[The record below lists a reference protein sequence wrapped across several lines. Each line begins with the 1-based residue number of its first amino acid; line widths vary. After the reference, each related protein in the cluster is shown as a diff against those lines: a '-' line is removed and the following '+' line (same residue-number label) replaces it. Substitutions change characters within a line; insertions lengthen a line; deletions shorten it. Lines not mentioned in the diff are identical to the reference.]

1 MSINT
6 TLYDNAIQNAAEI
19 RIAEEEL
26 FTQLDRLNRDH
37 QSRLTKLIA
46 RNSSETDLLKEVNRY
61 KSISKNTIE
70 SALDN
75 LGVKELSFQKNT
87 ISNASKSFYKLKDVS
102 REGFLNS
109 IKNTPIRGNKNL
121 TQQVNGIFSKQEE
134 RVKSVL
140 TKNISSKSQL
150 TAEIKNTSNLTRA
163 QSHTLFATSSTQSQS
178 EAFTKTM
185 EANKDIIKGYRF
197 TAVLDSRTSD
207 ICQHHDGEIY
217 PVDDPKFIPP
227 LHWNCR
233 SVLVPVLKSHS
244 ELIGTDSNRIIYSV
258 LEKMNVSSIS
268 RLDGLNPKLETY
280 DVWLRRQP
288 SEVQLKHLGNNLER
302 LALFQNGNLH
312 LKDFQSARGTNIS
325 AEVLAR
331 KAQEGL
337 FDTPIR
343 TTKYQPAVNS
353 EFKVDAYKVENL
365 IKDKKA
371 QNQLKELF
379 EIDERHSISPLSTTE
394 FRGVTSETKR
404 QNRFKSKTVAD
415 EDLIMDPVTG
425 IVRNPLIYKP
435 NNSLLEERLTLV
447 RNSKILNKEQKEFIE
462 NFVNSMEDRVSTN
475 NRSVI
480 TENLRVVFERQLN
493 VDSPS
498 YNKPWE
504 NLTAVIRAE
513 NVNAVQ
519 NVSRRLERTY
529 RKDLKHM
536 VIANVS
542 GDADV
547 MPSVNIFGNIRTFDQ
562 IENSIASN
570 QRFVDDWIDRKGL
583 KMATKVYFSGKAPLR
598 NYFLPP
604 SQINPLDFK
613 KRIIKAYDE
622 AIDTINVPARLKK
635 YLKQQIEFW
644 TQNPITVAENALIDF
659 ARELNV
665 KWYQLVELEFFYRL
679 VNINIRKSVVN
690 NSPDIVKVNT
700 RAIAKGLKA
709 LADGSTL
716 DYDTLAIN
724 VGKALYAESK
734 IDLPWR
740 KPTLKD
746 YHKNGSRILADLEKQ
761 GLIKIGQATVTRQ
774 SVIDVK
780 TGRPDPSGYKEVQQR
795 EIEILDPDLFKLQQI
810 NRELYIGRRI
820 GITQNK
826 NRLYLDPPQ
835 EGKGA
840 ANIKYKDA
848 QGKVTSERVITRSA
862 SAKLGTDEDA
872 IGNQLDRD
880 FQNQTNYANSLEWG
894 LDNQFT
900 DFFQDVVYYTPKDLK
915 RVTNAPNL
923 FREVVKRRGE
933 QGTMFMQSMKW
944 HRQKNT
950 NWSNIHQFDGRG
962 RFYEQ
967 GYLAATRGELVR
979 PFLHTT
985 FDQNGSNAIIIELKK
1000 QLGAT
1005 IGDKNLS
1012 LSTTGRFQNFD
1023 DNIEDIFEI
1032 GSIIQGKYNQKQRSI
1047 NEFLEN
1053 KLIAHVDDI
1062 SDAAEIGK
1070 IARYSLEIKRIE
1082 DHLNKSKLTLKS
1094 KKIEKGV
1101 VFQTWDASNKKHNFI
1116 MQKFKTRLLVENDA
1130 SASGAQQIALAS
1142 GDKLLA
1148 DASNVIPTPQKQR
1161 LYDLAAQA
1169 TVANPEFQ
1177 KRFGPEGLNLG
1188 LDWEDLQKGAKA
1200 QNMVTFYGAGEATKT
1215 LSIESKF
1222 AKVLTKNEQNIVVYS
1237 DKAPDVPNA
1246 FSQKELY
1253 SAIETNINDAEA
1265 RGLTN
1270 TVIGLKQVRDELD
1283 QVLKKEISIGDHLL
1297 RYASEKDDVVTEFVM
1312 KSTNTR
1318 AKLITPKDFEFIN
1331 RVMSEELSKI
1341 APSTERFITFW
1352 KAAARTYVN
1361 VSGTVDIPWVNY
1373 RGKQFTQFYR
1383 PISEDSISFKDPIT
1397 GKIISNSYRNSVDDG
1412 LLRSSGS
1419 AGDAQTGL
1427 GVNGNHSND
1436 ASLVQGYWLK
1446 AKSEKKRVATIHDGF
1461 FSPIEDADWTID
1473 TLYNLMGDAVESNSI
1488 KKTLISMRDFAK
1500 TNVNRE
1506 TRREQAKILDSLLDK
1521 AEANILTREDI
1532 SNAFKTLPGL
1542 REYIKKQAKLTDYEL
1557 NKKLGNAQKQAILND
1572 LASNVTDEFYSV
1584 KTLKDS
1590 MSDILLLEKTLNKEF
1605 NLSTN
1610 QILNQ
1615 YAKHGTKR
1623 RLLITQNKYKE
1634 GTLNNGLFFNQYFK
1648 EPALTPQETSKYR
1661 DAVKKATAQKKA
1673 IPYVAEV
1680 LGKKPT
1686 QNELLRKQYNVS
1698 NLKNLEDKIKSGNFT
1713 FENFFKNEL
1722 IKTENPL
1729 DLKVLKEVIKNVS
1742 NSQNPDINITDII
1755 ASVKSYRGNLRSV
1768 QRKQLKEI
1776 DSWYESMLAEATR
1789 AQLIDKNKTNKL
1801 ILQKVDNWQTSLN
1814 LKKFNY
1820 KQLPSFYR
1828 DWSEDLEKYFGIK
1841 SLAELN
1847 IKYRSGNFDIEDF
1860 IRIQDNRYRE
1870 LKKSDIIK
1878 KPLENE
1884 DRYGIGP

>member
-6 TLYDNAIQNAAEI
+6 TLYDNAVQNAADI

-37 QSRLTKLIA
+37 QSRLSKLIA
-46 RNSSETDLLKEVNRY
+46 RNSNEKDLLSEVTRY
-61 KSISKNTIE
+61 KSISKTTIE
-70 SALDN
+70 NALN
-75 LGVKELSFQKNT
+75 EIGIKELSFQKNS
-87 ISNASKSFYKLKDVS
+87 ISSASKSFYKLKDVS

-109 IKNTPIRGNKNL
+109 IKNNPIRGNKNL
-121 TQQVNGIFSKQEE
+121 TQQIDGIFNKQEQ
-134 RVKSVL
+134 RIKSIL
-140 TKNISSKSQL
+140 SKNISSKSQL
-150 TAEIKNTSNLTRA
+150 SSEIKNASNLSRA

-178 EAFTKTM
+178 EAFTRTM

-217 PVDDPKFIPP
+217 PVDDPKFVPP

-244 ELIGTDSNRIIYSV
+244 ELIGTDSKRILYSV
-258 LEKMNVSSIS
+258 LEKMNVVSIS
-268 RLDGLNPKLETY
+268 KLDGLNPKLESY

-288 SEVQLKHLGNNLER
+288 TEVQLKHLGNNLER

-312 LKDFQSARGTNIS
+312 LKDFQSARGTNVS
-325 AEVLAR
+325 AEVLSR

-343 TTKYQPAVNS
+343 TTKYQPAANYD
-353 EFKVDAYKVENL
+353 FKVEAYKVDDL
-365 IKDKKA
+365 IKNKKA
-371 QNQLKELF
+371 QKQLSELF

-404 QNRFKSKTVAD
+404 QNRFRSKTVAD

-425 IVRNPLIYKP
+425 IVRNPLIYRP
-435 NNSLLEERLTLV
+435 NNKLLEERLELV
-447 RNSKILNKEQKEFIE
+447 RNSKILNKEQKKFIE
-462 NFVNSMEDRVSTN
+462 DFVNSMEDRLSTN

-480 TENLRVVFERQLN
+480 TENLRVTFERQLN

-513 NVNAVQ
+513 NTNAVA

-536 VIANVS
+536 VVANVS
-542 GDADV
+542 PDADV
-547 MPSVNIFGNIRTFDQ
+547 MPSVNIFGTIRTFDE
-562 IENSIASN
+562 IEDSIASN

-583 KMATKVYFSGKAPLR
+583 KMATKAYFSGKAPLR

-604 SQINPLDFK
+604 SQVNPLDFK

-622 AIDTINVPARLKK
+622 VIDSLNFPAKAKK
-635 YLKQQIEFW
+635 YIKQQIEFW

-665 KWYQLVELEFFYRL
+665 RWYQLVELEFLYRAL
-679 VNINIRKSVVN
+679 NINIRKAVVN
-690 NSPDIVKVNT
+690 NSPEIVKVNT

-724 VGKALYAESK
+724 VGKALYDESR

-795 EIEILDPDLFKLQQI
+795 EIEILDPELSKLQQI

-820 GITQNK
+820 GITQKKNK
-826 NRLYLDPPQ
+826 LYLEPPV

-840 ANIKYKDA
+840 SNIKYKDA
-848 QGKVTSERVITRSA
+848 QGKVTSEKVITRSA

-880 FQNQTNYANSLEWG
+880 FQQQTNYANSLTWG

-900 DFFQDVVYYTPKDLK
+900 DFFQDVVYYTPKDAK
-915 RVTNAPNL
+915 RVTSSPNL

-944 HRQKNT
+944 HRQKGT

-985 FDQNGSNAIIIELKK
+985 FDQSGNNAIILELKK

-1005 IGDKNLS
+1005 VGDKNLG
-1012 LSTTGRFQNFD
+1012 LSTNGRFQNFNDNLD
-1023 DNIEDIFEI
+1023 DFLEI
-1032 GSIIQGKYNQKQRSI
+1032 GAIIQGKYNQKQRSI

-1062 SDAAEIGK
+1062 GDAAEIGK

-1082 DHLNKSKLTLKS
+1082 DHLNKSKLTLKA
-1094 KKIEKGV
+1094 KKVEKGI
-1101 VFQTWDASNKKHNFI
+1101 VFQTWDADNANHNSI
-1116 MQKFKTRLLVENDA
+1116 MKKFKTRLLVENDA

-1169 TVANPEFQ
+1169 TVANPQFQ

-1188 LDWEDLQKGAKA
+1188 IDWEDLQKGAKA
-1200 QNMVTFYGAGEATKT
+1200 QNMVTFYGAGEVTKT
-1215 LSIESKF
+1215 LNIESKF

-1237 DKAPDVPNA
+1237 DKAPDAPNA

-1253 SAIETNINDAEA
+1253 NAIEANINDAEA

-1270 TVIGLKQVRDELD
+1270 TVIGLKQVKDELD

-1297 RYASEKDDVVTEFVM
+1297 RYSSEKDDIVADFVR
-1312 KSTNTR
+1312 KTTNTR
-1318 AKLITPKDFEFIN
+1318 ANLITPKDFEFIN

-1352 KAAARTYVN
+1352 KSAARSYVN
-1361 VSGTVDIPWVNY
+1361 VSGTVDMPWVNY

-1383 PISEDSISFKDPIT
+1383 PISEESITFKDPIT
-1397 GKIISNSYRNSVDDG
+1397 GKLISNRYRNSVDNG

-1446 AKSEKKRVATIHDGF
+1446 ARSEKKRVATIHDGF
-1461 FSPIEDADWTID
+1461 FAPIEDADWTIN
-1473 TLYNLMGDAVESNSI
+1473 TLYELMGDAVESNSI
-1488 KKTLISMRDFAK
+1488 KNTLKAMRNSAK
-1500 TNVNRE
+1500 ENINRE
-1506 TRREQAKILDSLLDK
+1506 TRREQASMLDSLLQKADK
-1521 AEANILTREDI
+1521 GLLTKNDI
-1532 SNAFKTLPGL
+1532 SNSFKTLPGL
-1542 REYIKKQAKLTDYEL
+1542 KEYIKKETKLTDYEIS
-1557 NKKLGNAQKQAILND
+1557 KKLGNVQKQSILND
-1572 LASNVTDEFYSV
+1572 LIFNINDEFYSV

-1590 MSDILLLEKTLNKEF
+1590 LNEIILLEQGLNKKF
-1605 NLSTN
+1605 KLSTN
-1610 QILNQ
+1610 QILNE
-1615 YAKHGTKR
+1615 YAKHGTKK

-1634 GTLNNGLFFNQYFK
+1634 GTLSNSLFFNQYFK
-1648 EPALTPQETSKYR
+1648 EPALTPQEAAKYR

-1673 IPYVAEV
+1673 IPSVSEA
-1680 LGKKPT
+1680 LGKKPS
-1686 QNELLRKQYNVS
+1686 QKEVLRKQYGIS
-1698 NLKNLEDKIKSGNFT
+1698 NLKNLEDKLVSGDFNFET
-1713 FENFFKNEL
+1713 FFKTEL
-1722 IKTENPL
+1722 TKTENPL
-1729 DLKVLKEVIKNVS
+1729 NLKDLKEIIKEVS
-1742 NSQNPDINITDII
+1742 LSQNPDINIKDII
-1755 ASVKSYRGNLRSV
+1755 AGIKSYRGNLRSV
-1768 QRKQLKEI
+1768 QRKQLREI
-1776 DSWYESMLAEATR
+1776 DNWYESMLAEATR
-1789 AQLIDKNKTNKL
+1789 LQLIDKNKTNKIVL
-1801 ILQKVDNWQTSLN
+1801 NKIDQWQNSLV
-1814 LKKFNY
+1814 KRKFNY
-1820 KQLPSFYR
+1820 QQLPAFYR
-1828 DWSEDLEKYFGIK
+1828 DWSEDLEKYFEIK

-1847 IKYRSGNFDIEDF
+1847 IKYRSGNFSIEDF
-1860 IRIQDNRYRE
+1860 LRIQDNRYRE

-1878 KPLENE
+1878 KPLENQ